1 MQEWPRAGK
10 CKIYTG
16 ISTGYEEQT
25 KVNDLVLIGRVSL
38 DEEGTT

>member
-10 CKIYTG
+10 CTVYMG
-16 ISTGYEEQT
+16 ISTRSGEQT